1 MKLRSRSTVRTRL
14 GAAAAVVVAA
24 TTLVACSSSTAKKP
38 ATGGSAQKVT
48 LTVWDVQYF
57 PDQAGSAGD
66 IGRALKQIDAMF
78 EKAHPNVT
86 VQHVGFAGDQF
97 FTKLRSAIAAKSGVD
112 VVTMGGGSFP
122 VSSGYYKGL
131 RPLYDL
137 ITAQQKKE
145 LNPILDQEAIGDEA
159 HYAIPYQAGVYLF
172 YYNKKL
178 FTRAGI
184 AAPPTTY
191 DQLVADCGSLKK
203 AGITPIGAGFTGD
216 SNNLY
221 VNYGFGSQLLGPQDL
236 LNWANHKIGWTDP
249 KMVKSLTLLQQMA
262 TAGCFG
268 DAKAAGTRT
277 AADGATAFEGGQAAM
292 LFGNVR
298 DSTSLGQSL
307 GGIDNVGVFPFP
319 QVPGSQYP
327 AGTPDSGYN
336 ANWSITNFSK
346 SCGTAWQYISFLES
360 VPAETVL
367 FQVGHILPN
376 NSAVTASGRNAVDD
390 AVLQLAKNADGH
402 RGPGATE
409 SAQEQTLDQRLYSQL
424 VSGALSP
431 SGFASQMQAV
441 RDQLPPAP
449 SGSGLPKTSPCT

>member
-1 MKLRSRSTVRTRL
+1 MKHNSRRKTRVRL
-14 GAAAAVVVAA
+14 AAALAAVTALA
-24 TTLVACSSSTAKKP
+24 TLTAC
-38 ATGGSAQKVT
+38 GGSGKGSHSESAKSVT

-57 PDQAGSAGD
+57 PDQTGSAGD
-66 IGRALKQIDAMF
+66 IGRALKQIDEMF
-78 EKAHPNVT
+78 MKEHPNVK
-86 VQHVGFAGDQF
+86 VEHVGYAGDQF
-97 FTKLRSAIAAKSGVD
+97 FTKLRSAIAAKSGAD

-137 ITAQQKKE
+137 ITPQQKKE

-178 FTRAGI
+178 FSQAGI
-184 AAPPTTY
+184 QNPPTTY
-191 DQLVADCGSLKK
+191 DELLSDCTSLKK
-203 AGITPIGAGFTGD
+203 AGITPIGAGFTGN

-221 VNYGFGSQLLGPQDL
+221 VNYGLGSQLLGPSDL
-236 LNWANHKIGWTDP
+236 LDWSNHKIGWTDP
-249 KMVKSLTLLQQMA
+249 KMVQSLNDLQKMA
-262 TAGCFG
+262 TTGCFG

-277 AADGATAFEGGQAAM
+277 AADGATQFEGGKAAM
-292 LFGNVR
+292 VFSNVR

-307 GGIDNVGVFPFP
+307 GGIDNLGVFPFP
-319 QVPGSQYP
+319 DVPGSKYP
-327 AGTPDSGYN
+327 SGTPDSGYN
-336 ANWSITNFSK
+336 ANWSITNFSQ
-346 SCGTAWQYISFLES
+346 SCGVAWQYISFLES
-360 VPAETVL
+360 VPAQNVL
-367 FQVGHILPN
+367 FQVGHTLPN
-376 NSAVTASGRNAVDD
+376 NSSVTATGANAVDD
-390 AVLQLAKNADGH
+390 AVLKLATNPNGH

-441 RDQLPPAP
+441 RDQLPAAPAD
-449 SGSGLPKTSPCT
+449 GALPKPPPCN